1 MGLTNL
7 VKSMPQDI
15 ETKEVLMNI
24 SDYEDIFSD
33 FDTKPLTHRS
43 LSDDFLQELKK
54 EGMDS
59 IHEKI
64 NLRFVIPD
72 NKRIHRLEIIIKRR
86 IEEYFKKR
94 FRILEQERHRLIRTG
109 ILLVVLGVVILTV
122 KYSTEEIFK
131 NWGLEIPHMLLEPI
145 SWFLFWEGSYLMFF
159 EARSNKHE
167 YSFYKKISTAKITFT
182 NNDF

>member
-15 ETKEVLMNI
+15 ETKEVLMSI

-59 IHEKI
+59 IHKTI
-64 NLRFVIPD
+64 NLRFV
-72 NKRIHRLEIIIKRR
+72 
-86 IEEYFKKR
+86 
-94 FRILEQERHRLIRTG
+94 
-109 ILLVVLGVVILTV
+109 
-122 KYSTEEIFK
+122 
-131 NWGLEIPHMLLEPI
+131 
-145 SWFLFWEGSYLMFF
+145 
-159 EARSNKHE
+159 
-167 YSFYKKISTAKITFT
+167 
-182 NNDF
+182 